1 MESKAL
7 TSKLR
12 YQAVFCPSCRNRHFN
27 CATLSLHYQALVCPI
42 RDRGQTFRITF
53 DYQTG
58 GLPFCDGANVSV
70 GQFNQSSIE
79 ILFAICHG
87 PGRRSAEPFKA
98 LGCLF

>member
-1 MESKAL
+1 
-7 TSKLR
+7 
-12 YQAVFCPSCRNRHFN
+12 VCR
-27 CATLSLHYQALVCPI
+27 I

-79 ILFAICHG
+79 ILFALCHG
-87 PGRRSAEPFKA
+87 PGRHGAKPFKA
-98 LGCLF
+98 LGCSDSRFLPRTLHTNLQDSHNVFNESLRENADS